1 MAGSNILIFDQN
13 KGNIMGDDDYS
24 GNSQRLNGVQSGV
37 ASSSLNNKFA
47 YQVSLVCYAIAQMMN
62 ANGLDANDTL
72 AVSTFVSNL
81 SNSVLQ
87 KVIDKASTAVAQAGT
102 DNTKWMTPALVK
114 SFVTNWWTSVSVS
127 ATQLPTVPV
136 NKGGTGKTSW
146 TANRLIYPSAT
157 TTFNQLAFPS
167 AAKMVLAQGTS
178 GAPYWQDTIYP
189 VLLVSGSGT
198 FTGWNTASG
207 RFTLPSFSIKNIKS
221 IIVKYTLNGTVTIL
235 DNSNFD
241 EPVIQMKYNGS
252 SDYLNFEVDMF
263 GGDFYNDGGQ
273 KIITFNNITF
283 TKELLFTGLSSYCDN
298 NFGPFAYFV
307 LPIVPTF
314 AYWEYYKADG
324 GNIYTKINSNGN
336 TTAIP
341 VNFAFDTGGLN
352 SGVTW
357 NLTAN
362 VKIYGMYT
370 TF

>member
-1 MAGSNILIFDQN
+1 MAGTNIKLFDEN

-87 KVIDKASTAVAQAGT
+87 KVIDKASTAAAQAGT

-114 SFVTNWWTSVSVS
+114 AFVTNWWTSASVS

-178 GAPYWQDTIYP
+178 GAPYWQDTIYS
-189 VLLVSGSGT
+189 VLLASGSGT
-198 FTGWNTASG
+198 FTGSSTASG
-207 RFTLPSFSIKNIKS
+207 SFTLPSFSIKNIKS
-221 IIVKYTLNGTVTIL
+221 IIVKYTLNGTITIPTNRDS
-235 DNSNFD
+235 DNSIISMDYNKFGD
-241 EPVIQMKYNGS
+241 NIFFSVDLFGGGFYNGKS
-252 SDYLNFEVDMF
+252 
-263 GGDFYNDGGQ
+263 Q
-273 KIITFNNITF
+273 QIITINNITF
-283 TKELLFTGLSSYCDN
+283 TKEMLFTGLDSSN
-298 NFGPFAYFV
+298 NGFGPFAYFI
-307 LPIVPTF
+307 LP
-314 AYWEYYKADG
+314 YYSPSGVSGYESNG
-324 GNIYTKINSNGN
+324 GQFYTKINSNGN

-341 VNFAFDTGGLN
+341 ISFAFSGNLN
-352 SGVTW
+352 YDITW
-357 NLTAN
+357 NVTAN
-362 VKIYGMYT
+362 VEIYGMYT

>member
-87 KVIDKASTAVAQAGT
+87 KVIDKASTAAAQAGT

-114 SFVTNWWTSVSVS
+114 SFVTNWWTSASVS
-127 ATQLPTVPV
+127 ATQLPIVPV

-146 TANRLIYPSAT
+146 ATNRLIYPSAT
-157 TTFNQLAFPS
+157 TTLNQLAFPS

-189 VLLVSGSGT
+189 VLLASGSGT
-198 FTGWNTASG
+198 FTGVDTASG
-207 RFTLPSFSIKNIKS
+207 SFTLPSFSIKNIKS
-221 IIVKYTLNGTVTIL
+221 IIVKYTLNGTVTIPTNRQSNSPTIAL
-235 DNSNFD
+235 GYKGTSDNIHFNV
-241 EPVIQMKYNGS
+241 E
-252 SDYLNFEVDMF
+252 LF
-263 GGDFYNDGGQ
+263 GGSFYNEGSQ
-273 KIITFNNITF
+273 KTITFNNITF
-283 TKELLFTGLSSYCDN
+283 VKELLFHGVSSVN
-298 NFGPFAYFV
+298 GEVFGPFANFY
-307 LPIVPTF
+307 L
-314 AYWEYYKADG
+314 YYVNTMSNVYDSSG
-324 GNIYTKINSNGN
+324 GGIYTKINSSGN

-341 VNFAFDTGGLN
+341 INFDFYVEMFNTV
-352 SGVTW
+352 VTW

-362 VKIYGMYT
+362 VEIYGMYT